1 MQTTNFILLLLG
13 VTTVAV
19 QMTASELAETIA
31 RFFARRSRRA
41 RRREPQP
48 WGGAQRGCVPSTSVK
63 P

>member
-1 MQTTNFILLLLG
+1 MQTTNFILLVLG
-13 VTTVAV
+13 VATVAV

-31 RFFARRSRRA
+31 RFFARRA
-41 RRREPQP
+41 FRRREPQP